1 MVFVI
6 PGDKISEKPEH
17 FKKGTAYIKDG
28 TTYAAVVGTLQDGR
42 FTPLEGVYLPMRDD
56 PLVGVII
63 DERHGNYTVDAN
75 IAFPVL
81 ILAKNIGRT
90 RFRLGDYVSM
100 RIARIEDDGTVI
112 AGDVKLLKSGKVIDV
127 PTSKVPRIIGKN
139 ASMLS
144 LIKEK
149 TGVNILVGANG
160 YVWIG
165 SAGKVTKAIKAIKTI
180 VAKAHLAGLTDEIS
194 KMLESG

>member
-6 PGDKISEKPEH
+6 PGDMISDKPEH

-28 TTYAAVVGTLQDGR
+28 KTYAAVVGTLEEGK
-42 FTPLEGVYLPMRDD
+42 FTSLESVYIPMQDD
-56 PLVGVII
+56 PIVGIVI

-81 ILAKNIGRT
+81 ILAKNIGRA
-90 RFRLGDYVSM
+90 RFKLGDFISAKIY
-100 RIARIEDDGTVI
+100 RIEGDGTVI
-112 AGDVKLLKSGKVIDV
+112 LGNVRLLKGGKVIDV
-127 PTSKVPRIIGKN
+127 PSAKVPRIIGKKG
-139 ASMLS
+139 SMLS

-149 TGVNILVGANG
+149 TGVEMFVGANG
-160 YVWIG
+160 YIWIG
-165 SAGKVTKAIKAIKTI
+165 DRGKITKAIKAIKTI
-180 VAKAHLAGLTDEIS
+180 VAKAHLTGLTDEIS

>member
-6 PGDKISEKPEH
+6 PGDIISEKPEH
-17 FKKGTAYIKDG
+17 FKKGTAYIKNG
-28 TTYAAVVGTLQDGR
+28 KTYAAVVGIVEEGR
-42 FTPLEGVYLPMRDD
+42 FTSLEGVYLPMQDD

-81 ILAKNIGRT
+81 ILAKNIGRM
-90 RFRLGDYVSM
+90 RFRLGDFVSM
-100 RIARIEDDGTVI
+100 RVSRIEDDGTVI
-112 AGDVKLLKSGKVIDV
+112 AGDVRLLKGGKVIDV
-127 PTSKVPRIIGKN
+127 PASKVPRIIGKK

-149 TGVNILVGANG
+149 TATDMFVGANG
-160 YVWIG
+160 YIWI
-165 SAGKVTKAIKAIKTI
+165 SDKGKVTKAIKAIKTI
-180 VAKAHLAGLTDEIS
+180 VAKAHLTGLTDEIS